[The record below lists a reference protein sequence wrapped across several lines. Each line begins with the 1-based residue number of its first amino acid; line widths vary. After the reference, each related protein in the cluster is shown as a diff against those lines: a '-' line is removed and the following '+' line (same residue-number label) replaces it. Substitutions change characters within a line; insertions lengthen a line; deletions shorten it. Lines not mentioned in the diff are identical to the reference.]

1 MFRMSTLAGLAA
13 ASMLATSA
21 FFVGATGSIA
31 GSPSAETAP
40 AAFSAVETVT
50 LAGSAPAAS
59 ASVADAGTAG
69 CTRKIKVVYA
79 GYGEGSPA
87 CASSKP

>member
-13 ASMLATSA
+13 VSMLATSA

-31 GSPSAETAP
+31 GSPSADTAP
-40 AAFSAVETVT
+40 ASSTTVETVT
-50 LAGSAPAAS
+50 LAASAPTAS
-59 ASVADAGTAG
+59 ASVADASAG
-69 CTRKIKVVYA
+69 CARKIKVVYA